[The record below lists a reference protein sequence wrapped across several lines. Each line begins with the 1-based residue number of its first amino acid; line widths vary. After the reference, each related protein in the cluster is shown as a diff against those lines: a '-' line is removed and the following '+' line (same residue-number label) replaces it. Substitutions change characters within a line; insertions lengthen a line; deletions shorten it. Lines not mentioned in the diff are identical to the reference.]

1 MKTARPHR
9 EELGSAL
16 DHGGTKNA
24 CHGDTHDE
32 HWDWK
37 GRTENDAWTGAD
49 YESGG
54 KGQSPQDLMDVRKA
68 RYNASVSGGGGAS
81 SSSA

>member
-1 MKTARPHR
+1 MEYIKDKI
-9 EELGSAL
+9 EL
-16 DHGGTKNA
+16 
-24 CHGDTHDE
+24 
-32 HWDWK
+32 
-37 GRTENDAWTGAD
+37 

-68 RYNASVSGGGGAS
+68 RYNASVSGGGGAP